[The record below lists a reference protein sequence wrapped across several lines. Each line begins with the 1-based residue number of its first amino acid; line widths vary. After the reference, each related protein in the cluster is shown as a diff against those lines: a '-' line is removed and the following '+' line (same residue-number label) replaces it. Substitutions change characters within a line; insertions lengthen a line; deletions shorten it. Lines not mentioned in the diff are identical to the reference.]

1 MRKFDDSYRINPYK
15 EPRKVEVEEVK
26 LLETLPFPI
35 HIFPDVIQDFIVE
48 VSTKANHS
56 VDFLSVS
63 VMSVVST
70 ILGQKVEIIVD
81 ETWRTNPIFWFAVV
95 GAPGSKK
102 SHPVRFIID
111 PLKKFDKISKEQY
124 DIELSN
130 YNAYLEMN
138 EHERKQNKRVYK
150 PEWMQYVVK
159 DATSEALFCVH
170 NINKN
175 GILLYKD
182 ELIGWINGMGQYKG
196 GKGDEMEKF
205 LSMFDGDEL
214 KINRVSKE
222 PLFMDKTCMNLIGT
236 IQNEMIVKI
245 PKDNGFLH
253 RFLFTNTDSKIKR
266 RSKLNIDKAHINN
279 YNIYLAEV
287 KKLVELVSD
296 KIIFEITPDAS
307 DKYTIIDNWVCDLQE
322 SDDTE
327 PFIVEYCEKLKTY
340 FPRFCLL
347 ISAMEF
353 VYNDTILTKQVNTD
367 DSWFSINEDEIIRHT
382 IEVSHMEKAFDLIKY
397 FLRTAEILFSENKI
411 KREIKEVA
419 QRMNGKTTREKIE
432 ELFLKEVKAVDIS
445 KELDVSPSYVSKIIK
460 KLKE

>member
-1 MRKFDDSYRINPYK
+1 MRKFNESDKINLYQESK
-15 EPRKVEVEEVK
+15 QQIDEVK
-26 LLETLPFPI
+26 HLDVFPFPI
-35 HIFPDVIQDFIVE
+35 DIFPDVLREFIKEVSVKANFSQDFI
-48 VSTKANHS
+48 
-56 VDFLSVS
+56 SVS
-63 VMSVVST
+63 IMSVVST
-70 ILGQKVEIIVD
+70 VLGQKVELLVD

-102 SHPVRFIID
+102 SHPVRFVID
-111 PLKKFDKISKEQY
+111 PLKRFDKISKEQY

-130 YNAYLEMN
+130 YNAYLELN
-138 EHERKQNKRVYK
+138 EHEKKQNDRIYK
-150 PEWMQYVVK
+150 PDWMQYVVK
-159 DATSEALFCVH
+159 DATSEALFYVH

-182 ELIGWINGMGQYKG
+182 ELMGWIKGMGQYKG

-222 PLFMDKTCMNLIGT
+222 PLFLDKTCMNLIGT
-236 IQNEMIVKI
+236 IQNEVISQI

-266 RSKLNIDKAHINN
+266 RSELKIDKAHINN
-279 YNIYLAEV
+279 YNIFLDEV
-287 KKLVELVSD
+287 KKLVECVSG
-296 KIIFEITPDAS
+296 KIIFEITDDAS
-307 DKYTIIDNWVCDLQE
+307 EKYTFIDNWICDLQE

-353 VYNDTILTKQVNTD
+353 VHNDTLTTKKVNTD
-367 DSWFSINEDEIIRHT
+367 DNWFSVNDDNDIRHT
-382 IEVSHMEKAFDLIKY
+382 IEVGHMEKAFDLIKY
-397 FLRTAEILFSENKI
+397 FLRTAEILFAENKI
-411 KREIKEVA
+411 KKEVKEVA
-419 QRMNGKTTREKIE
+419 LRMNGKTKLEKIE
-432 ELFLKEVKAVDIS
+432 EMYLKGIKAIDIS
-445 KELDVSPSYVSKIIK
+445 KELDVSKSYVSKIIK
-460 KLKE
+460 NLNK